1 MRTFCFA
8 LLLFIG
14 WAAGLRAQSPWTRSD
29 AGFYTQLAWHTIPTY
44 TSLFGV
50 DGEGRTLERA
60 LTESTLQLYGE
71 YGLSDQTTLVASIPY
86 RFMQS
91 GAPQTDALFPQTAEG
106 NFQALGN
113 ASIAFRQQLWNK
125 GAQVAGTLRFDLPV
139 NQYDPP
145 TGLRTGYKAFTIL
158 PMISA
163 GKGFGKFY
171 AFAHAGYGLRTDGYS
186 DFAQAGLEGGAK
198 IGPVWLVLFTELIQ
212 PFENG
217 DVDLPFRNELTALYI
232 DDQGWWSYGLKG
244 IWEINRFWGVFASG
258 AGAGWAQNVP
268 KNPGLS
274 AGVFFKWE

>member
-1 MRTFCFA
+1 MMRIAFIA
-8 LLLFIG
+8 LLLAG
-14 WAAGLRAQSPWTRSD
+14 CVAGLRAQSPWTRRD
-29 AGFYTQLAWHTIPTY
+29 AGFYTQLAWHSIPAY
-44 TSLFGV
+44 TSIFGV
-50 DGEGRTLERA
+50 DGQGRVLDRA
-60 LTESTLQLYGE
+60 LNESTLQWYGE

-86 RFMQS
+86 QFMKA
-91 GAPQTDALFPQTAEG
+91 GAFQNNGLFPQTAEG

-113 ASIAFRQQLWNK
+113 VSIAFRQQLWNK
-125 GAQVAGTLRFDLPV
+125 GVQVAGTFRFDLPV

-145 TGLRTGYKAFTIL
+145 TGLRTGYNAFTIL

-171 AFAHAGYGLRTDGYS
+171 TFAFAGYGLRTDGYS

-198 IGPVWLVLFTELIQ
+198 IGPVWLVLFTELIR

-217 DVDLPFRNELTALYI
+217 NVDLPYRNELTALYI
-232 DDQGWWSYGLKG
+232 DNQGWWSYGLKG